1 MLPEV
6 DWRKRARCAGLA
18 FYDRALSDR
27 MFFSGAK
34 PTKQTTEFC
43 YGCVV
48 REQCFAVGSSASHGV
63 WGGVAAHN
71 IPRGLVELRSTRT
84 VGVPVPWSRDR
95 IKMVRRRLRAG
106 ETRAELCAEL
116 CITPAELHRVTEGMM
131 SGHGQVRKRR
141 RGKAGGRPP
150 VDGGELA
157 A

>member
-1 MLPEV
+1 MLPEK

-34 PTKQTTEFC
+34 PTKQTIEFC

-48 REQCFAVGSSASHGV
+48 RETCFTVGSSASHGV

-71 IPRGLVELRSTRT
+71 IPRGMVDLRSTRV

-95 IKMVRRRLRAG
+95 IKLVRRRLRAG
-106 ETRAELCAEL
+106 ETRAEICAEL
-116 CITPAELHRVTEGMM
+116 CITMAELHRVTEGMM
-131 SGHGQVRKRR
+131 GNGSVRKRR
-141 RGKAGGRPP
+141 RGSTAKRGP